1 MGPYSSRPNEKLGF
15 YLPVM
20 IKKFAAAKSRKATAE
35 FVLMLFIK
43 PEYKAKAKQNTGF
56 LIIFSD

>member
-20 IKKFAAAKSRKATAE
+20 IKKFAAAKCMKESYSRVCFDVIYQA
-35 FVLMLFIK
+35 
-43 PEYKAKAKQNTGF
+43 
-56 LIIFSD
+56 